1 LTVSSSRDRQTNHGI
16 AGSAQGP
23 LRKNKQ
29 PKTTMTSNRFE
40 IPTTSARSLA
50 RILLIDADDTSRM
63 TLSTVLN
70 AGGYEVTEATTTVE
84 ALERL
89 DRESFELVL
98 CQPGCGEGAVDPAV
112 LSYARFQDYEPA
124 TALLHAVHCSADG
137 ESTTASPKEVFVQP
151 QDLPDLL
158 ENVAALIGAR
168 ALTLLERE
176 FQPGGT
182 IC

>member
-1 LTVSSSRDRQTNHGI
+1 
-16 AGSAQGP
+16 
-23 LRKNKQ
+23 
-29 PKTTMTSNRFE
+29 MTSNRFE
-40 IPTTSARSLA
+40 IPTTSARALA
-50 RILLIDADDTSRM
+50 RILLVDADATSRM
-63 TLSTVLN
+63 TLKTVLT
-70 AGGYEVTEATTTVE
+70 AGGYDVTISTTTVD

-89 DRESFELVL
+89 DMESFELVL
-98 CQPGCGEGAVDPAV
+98 CQPGSGQEAIDPAV

-124 TALLHAVHCSADG
+124 TALLHTVHCSADG
-137 ESTTASPKEVFVQP
+137 DTAPASSREVLVQP

>member
-1 LTVSSSRDRQTNHGI
+1 
-16 AGSAQGP
+16 
-23 LRKNKQ
+23 
-29 PKTTMTSNRFE
+29 MTSNRFE
-40 IPTTSARSLA
+40 IPTTSARALA
-50 RILLIDADDTSRM
+50 RILLVDADATSRM
-63 TLSTVLN
+63 TLQTVLT
-70 AGGYEVTEATTTVE
+70 AGGYDVTISTTTVD

-89 DRESFELVL
+89 DMESFELVL
-98 CQPGCGEGAVDPAV
+98 CQPGSGQDAIDPAV

-124 TALLHAVHCSADG
+124 TALLHTVHCSVDG
-137 ESTTASPKEVFVQP
+137 DTAPASSREVLVQP

>member
-1 LTVSSSRDRQTNHGI
+1 
-16 AGSAQGP
+16 
-23 LRKNKQ
+23 
-29 PKTTMTSNRFE
+29 MTSNRFE
-40 IPTTSARSLA
+40 IPTTSARALA
-50 RILLIDADDTSRM
+50 RILLVDADATSRM
-63 TLSTVLN
+63 TLQTVLT
-70 AGGYEVTEATTTVE
+70 AGGYDVTISTTTVD

-89 DRESFELVL
+89 DLESFELVL
-98 CQPGCGEGAVDPAV
+98 CQPGSGQEAIDPAV

-124 TALLHAVHCSADG
+124 TALLHTVHCSPDG
-137 ESTTASPKEVFVQP
+137 ETAPASSRDAASSRDVLVQP

-158 ENVAALIGAR
+158 ENVAALIGTR